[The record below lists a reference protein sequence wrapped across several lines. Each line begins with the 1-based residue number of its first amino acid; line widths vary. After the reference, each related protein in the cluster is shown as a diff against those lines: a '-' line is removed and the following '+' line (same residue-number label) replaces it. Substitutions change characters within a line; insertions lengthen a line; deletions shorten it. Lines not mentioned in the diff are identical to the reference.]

1 MKLSVPPRLRAPV
14 ILSVASVAALAVG
27 GATHG
32 WSGLAY
38 VLPIPVVVVTAF
50 FVLGGRDTDSG
61 ALIRSERDE
70 RQAHERL
77 RVQAVVGR
85 VLSIAS
91 RRLRDCVGDRR
102 HAVAVGSDARRD
114 RGRVYRRASDL
125 RSARQ
130 QPRRSRGDLTCA
142 ASPSERATSPSPPC
156 ASCLRSAPG
165 SRLAG
170 CRWGCSLRSAPRSLH
185 VG

>member
-85 VLSIAS
+85 VLSIAVAYEIAWATGAT
-91 RRLRDCVGDRR
+91 LWPWGAMLGVI
-102 HAVAVGSDARRD
+102 AVAFIGGRRIYAAH
-114 RGRVYRRASDL
+114 GNSH
-125 RSARQ
+125 
-130 QPRRSRGDLTCA
+130 GDPEVT
-142 ASPSERATSPSPPC
+142 
-156 ASCLRSAPG
+156 
-165 SRLAG
+165 
-170 CRWGCSLRSAPRSLH
+170 
-185 VG
+185 